1 MRIENLTN
9 VTPLFSSEGTDLE
22 VNAPV
27 SNIRTVVKRSE
38 EYSVDKRYNHK
49 DLEKKSK
56 YALSTDEAIWMDMI
70 NRTNKAITGSTCS
83 FEYSIHDVTKE
94 IMIKVIDKD
103 TKEVI
108 REIPPEKILDLV
120 AKLWEIA
127 GILVDERR

>member
-1 MRIENLTN
+1 MRIENL
-9 VTPLFSSEGTDLE
+9 SADLDIS
-22 VNAPV
+22 APIN
-27 SNIRTVVKRSE
+27 NIQTVVKRSDE
-38 EYSVDKRYNHK
+38 HSVDKKYNHK
-49 DLEKKSK
+49 DLERKPK